1 MSRTDVAAT
10 IRPLFAIGEVEAD
23 RPAAEAR
30 LAVLEAGGDFANGVI
45 AHDGNR
51 LGGQAFVSFDR
62 QAVTRLQTAGVA
74 ARLA

>member
-10 IRPLFAIGEVEAD
+10 IRPLLAIGKVEAD
-23 RPAAEAR
+23 RPAAETG

-62 QAVTRLQTAGVA
+62 QAVTRLQAAGLA
-74 ARLA
+74 ARIA